1 MNRVAY
7 RQAQPAADQTAFGL
21 SEYLVIRTHPLSRT
35 RYFRWAADVSLSDMR
50 IGSSSSVRDLRPF
63 PQASPSEATEE
74 AADVGAFV
82 ADRVD
87 ELMAALSL
95 SKSLLAQI
103 MRVSRPTIYEWLAGK
118 LPNEANEE
126 RLETLLGVLG
136 REGVSGANPLNAR
149 FVRRQPRGAK
159 SIIGL
164 LSAEHID
171 EGKVVT
177 AIGRARSLE
186 HESNQ
191 RRREREARLRQ
202 LGFAEP
208 DREQRRE
215 NLAGSTPPFG

>member
-1 MNRVAY
+1 MNRIAY
-7 RQAQPAADQTAFGL
+7 REGQRADQAAFGF
-21 SEYLVIRTHPLSRT
+21 SQYHVVRTHPLSRT
-35 RYFRWAADVSLSDMR
+35 RYFRWAADVSLSHMR
-50 IGSSSSVRDLRPF
+50 IGTSSSVCDLSQF
-63 PQASPSEATEE
+63 PQKRRSEAVEEATE
-74 AADVGAFV
+74 DVGAFV

-95 SKSLLAQI
+95 SKSLLAQV

-126 RLETLLGVLG
+126 RLEALLGVLG
-136 REGVSGANPLNAR
+136 REGVSGATPLNAR

-177 AIGRARSLE
+177 AIRHARSLE
-186 HESNQ
+186 HEANH
-191 RRREREARLRQ
+191 RRSEREARLRQ

-208 DREQRRE
+208 DQEQRRE
-215 NLAGSTPPFG
+215 NLAGSTPPLG